1 MSVDFFVEAPA
12 RIEARVVN
20 RFRDRAAGGQPVPNL
35 RRTMSCGVFLR
46 CDACGRLEYAMKIT
60 RAAADYLRQLLERR
74 FLFALFDHPA
84 DFRDKGRVFGGQ
96 AFGIAALA
104 GPEAGGPRVLEVVV
118 QLHVLRVGHTRRARW
133 AAVNARGHD
142 RVPKIAVRRLVAG
155 DDPRPTRVLR
165 YRWRRR
171 FLKFRKRYGHGI
183 ASFTLQ

>member
-20 RFRDRAAGGQPVPNL
+20 RFRDRAAGFKPVPDL
-35 RRTMSCGVFLR
+35 RRAVGRGVFFR
-46 CDACGRLEYAMKIT
+46 RDARGRLEYAMEIAW
-60 RAAADYLRQLLERR
+60 AAADRLRQLLERR

-118 QLHVLRVGHTRRARW
+118 QLHVLRVGHARRARW

-171 FLKFRKRYGHGI
+171 FLKFRKKYGHGI